1 MQTFKLEN
9 PTTTAANFMLQIV
22 ADVTNISPAVHFP
35 AIRVTA
41 ECAVWQTKD
50 GGFAGEVA
58 DWGFSIPGRVDLNH
72 PDIAKAL
79 AVVATIDEIAEF
91 NTALEAQLLQL
102 AISKV
107 EDMRSTKE
115 ESKPAVDV
123 QDILDKIN
131 IERIVRD
138 AVEDANIAENVD
150 IEINSGYGR
159 DFSIDVEFNDDSLIY
174 TIIQGIEEAI
184 SEEVEE
190 SSESAN

>member
-9 PTTTAANFMLQIV
+9 PTTTAANFMLQVV

-41 ECAVWQTKD
+41 ECALWQTKD

-58 DWGFSIPGRVDLNH
+58 DWGFSIPGRVDLSH
-72 PDIAKAL
+72 PDIAQAL
-79 AVVATIDEIAEF
+79 SVVATPSEIAEF
-91 NTALEAQLLQL
+91 YKALEAQLLQL

-123 QDILDKIN
+123 QDILDKID
-131 IERIVRD
+131 IECIVRGV
-138 AVEDANIAENVD
+138 VEDANIAENVD
-150 IEINSGYGR
+150 IDVNNRYGR
-159 DFSIDVEFNDDSLIY
+159 DFSIDVMFDERDLIR
-174 TIIQGIEEAI
+174 TITNGIEDAI
-184 SEEVEE
+184 REEVAEH
-190 SSESAN
+190 SESVN